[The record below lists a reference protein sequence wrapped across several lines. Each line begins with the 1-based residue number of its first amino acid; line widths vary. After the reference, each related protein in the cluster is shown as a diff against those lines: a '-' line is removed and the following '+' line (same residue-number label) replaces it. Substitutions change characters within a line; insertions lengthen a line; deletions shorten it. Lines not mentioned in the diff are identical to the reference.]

1 MKLNP
6 DCVRDILLFVEEN
19 TDYKVSCRI
28 LKDDIPAQ
36 LSKYPANVVMYHV
49 EQCVMSEYFSKTSSD
64 LNSNITIKGLSPAG
78 HKFIDNV
85 RNDEIWSDVKSV
97 SAKVG
102 SKSLDS
108 LMQIATGVITALIQ
122 SQLGLR

>member
-28 LKDDIPAQ
+28 SKTNIPDT
-36 LSKYPANVVMYHV
+36 LSEYPSNVVMYHV
-49 EQCVMSEYFSKTSSD
+49 DQCIMSEYFSKTSSD
-64 LNSNITIKGLSPAG
+64 INGNITIKGLSPIG